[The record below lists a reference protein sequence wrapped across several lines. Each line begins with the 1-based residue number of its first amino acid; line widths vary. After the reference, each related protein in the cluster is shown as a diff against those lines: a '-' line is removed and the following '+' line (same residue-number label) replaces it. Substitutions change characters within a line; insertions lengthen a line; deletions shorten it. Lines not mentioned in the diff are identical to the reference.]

1 MRLMKVYLIGTGPGD
16 PELLSLKA
24 ERLIRMCDAV
34 VYDDLIPVEILL
46 LAKKGAKKIYVG
58 KRGGKEY
65 MKQPEINDLLVSLA
79 RQGLAIAR
87 LKGGD
92 PCIFGRG
99 GEEAL
104 FLRENGIPF
113 EIIPGITSAIAG
125 PESAGIPPTHRG
137 MAPSVKFVTAHEDP
151 AKESGFLDW
160 QLLAQETG
168 TIVFLMGAGRIEAV
182 ADRLISEGMDPG
194 TPCAL
199 VQDAT
204 TPRQKQV
211 GSTLREVA
219 REAEKH
225 RIGSPCIIIVGQ
237 VVRLGDK
244 LFTAGNDQPLRGR
257 SILITRPANLA
268 LGASRLFTSHGAR
281 AVVYPLVDIAGL
293 DFELPDLRKYDM
305 FIFTSQNAVPLFME
319 KAFSSG
325 MDARAFSGSEILC
338 IGPKTRDSLREYGII
353 TDGMASEFRAEGIMD
368 MLGSKDLSG
377 KKICIP
383 RSRDARPFLVD
394 ALRDRGAFVD
404 EIPLYETVMPE
415 DATREGFLQALTEVD
430 TAVFTSPSGIRN
442 ASRLLGNELAALK
455 VKKLVAIGPVTARAM
470 EKLGLKP
477 ELVAGEYT
485 DSGIIEAL
493 KGEQP

>member
-1 MRLMKVYLIGTGPGD
+1 MKVYLIGTGPGD
-16 PELLSLKA
+16 PELLTLKA

-34 VYDDLIPVEILL
+34 VYDDLIPAETLL
-46 LAKKGAKKIYVG
+46 LAKMGAKKIYVG

-79 RQGLAIAR
+79 RQGLTIAR

-137 MAPSVKFVTAHEDP
+137 MAASVKFVTAHEDP
-151 AKESGFLDW
+151 DKESGFLNW
-160 QLLAQETG
+160 PLLAQESG
-168 TIVFLMGAGRIEAV
+168 TIVFLMGAGRIEAI
-182 ADRLISEGMDPG
+182 ADRLVTEGMDPE
-194 TPCAL
+194 TPCGL

-204 TPRQKQV
+204 TPKQKQV
-211 GSTLREVA
+211 VTTLKDAA

-237 VVRLGDK
+237 VVRLGDS
-244 LFTAGNDQPLRGR
+244 LFPTANDHPLRGR

-268 LGASRLFTSHGAR
+268 LEASRLFASQGAR
-281 AVVYPLVDIAGL
+281 TVIYPLVDIAGL
-293 DFELPDLRKYDM
+293 DFDLPDIRDYAM

-319 KAFSSG
+319 KVFSSG
-325 MDARAFSGSEILC
+325 MDARAFSRSEIWC
-338 IGPKTRDSLREYGII
+338 IGPRTRDSLKGYGII
-353 TDGMASEFRAEGIMD
+353 PDGMASEFRAEGIMD
-368 MLGSKDLSG
+368 MLGPRDLSG

-394 ALRDRGAFVD
+394 ALREKDALVD

-415 DATREGFLQALTEVD
+415 GATREGLLQALSEVD
-430 TAVFTSPSGIRN
+430 TAIFTSPSGIRN
-442 ASRLLGNELAALK
+442 ASRLLENDLAGLK
-455 VKKLVAIGPVTARAM
+455 TKKLVAIGPVTARAM
-470 EKLGLKP
+470 EGLGLKP
-477 ELVAGEYT
+477 DLTAREYT

>member
-1 MRLMKVYLIGTGPGD
+1 MKVYLIGTGPGD
-16 PELLSLKA
+16 PELLTLKA

-34 VYDDLIPVEILL
+34 VYDDLIPAETLL

-65 MKQPEINDLLVSLA
+65 MKQPEINDLLATLA
-79 RQGLAIAR
+79 RQDLTIAR

-104 FLRENGIPF
+104 FLRENNIPF

-137 MAPSVKFVTAHEDP
+137 MAASVKFVTAHEDP

-160 QLLAQETG
+160 ALLAKETG
-168 TIVFLMGAGRIEAV
+168 TLVFLMGAGRIEAV
-182 ADRLISEGMDPG
+182 SQRLMAEGMDPG

-211 GSTLREVA
+211 VSALGDIA
-219 REAEKH
+219 RKSEEH
-225 RIGSPCIIIVGQ
+225 GIGSPCIIIVGR
-237 VVRLGDK
+237 VVSLGDM
-244 LFTAGNDQPLRGR
+244 LFTNTNDLPLKGR
-257 SILITRPANLA
+257 SILITRPAGLA
-268 LGASRLFTSHGAR
+268 LDASRLFASCGAR
-281 AVVYPLVDIAGL
+281 TVIYPLVDIAGL
-293 DFELPDLRKYDM
+293 DFNLPDIRNYAM

-319 KAFSSG
+319 KVFSSG
-325 MDARAFSGSEILC
+325 MDARAFSGCEIWC
-338 IGPKTRDSLREYGII
+338 IGPRTRDSLKEYGIL
-353 TDGMASEFRAEGIMD
+353 TDGMAAEFRAEGIMD
-368 MLGSKDLSG
+368 MLGPRDLSG

-394 ALRDRGAFVD
+394 ALREKGALVD

-415 DATREGFLQALTEVD
+415 GATREGFLQALNEVD

-442 ASRLLGNELAALK
+442 ASSLLENDLSALK
-455 VKKLVAIGPVTARAM
+455 AKKLVAIGPVTARAM
-470 EKLGLKP
+470 EGLGLKP
-477 ELVAGEYT
+477 DLTAREYT
-485 DSGIIEAL
+485 DTGIIEAL
-493 KGEQP
+493 KGEHP